1 MDGNIVAEYKY
12 KTGTVR
18 ICDAAFAAASE
29 SELERRKAEARK
41 VAYRILEQS
50 TERKKTSCL

>member
-41 VAYRILEQS
+41 VAFRILEKS
-50 TERKKTSCL
+50 TERKHT